1 METHYVEAPFSPD
14 PATLLGR
21 LHLDSDSDE
30 AEDFLALLDRIKPLI
45 HPRAAYLE
53 SSVEADRASGRVV
66 IDGVVFQSR
75 LLAGH
80 LKDETVA
87 WPHVATCGREVYE
100 YAMAMPDQFERYW
113 VDEIMAEGL
122 SQARAEMLRHVEKK
136 FSPGKVS
143 TMGPGSLIEW
153 PLEQQKPLFELLA
166 DGVAFCGI
174 ELTDTMLMLPNK
186 SISGILFRSESGWES
201 CCLCQRENCPNR
213 RAKYDP
219 KLVAALDE

>member
-30 AEDFLALLDRIKPLI
+30 AEDFLALLDRIKPLV

-80 LKDETVA
+80 LKDEAVA

-100 YAMAMPDQFERYW
+100 YALAMPDQFERYW

-143 TMGPGSLIEW
+143 TMGPGSLVEW

-174 ELTDTMLMLPNK
+174 QLTDTMLMLPNK
-186 SISGILFRSESGWES
+186 SISGILFR
-201 CCLCQRENCPNR
+201 
-213 RAKYDP
+213 
-219 KLVAALDE
+219 